1 MPVFRS
7 EQLLNYDP
15 LKVRKLEVVTN
26 RYVFGSSIFNGIAS
40 WQTYA
45 GDLDGF
51 SPDPRAIVI
60 DYDGLQ
66 LQRQYHSMV
75 YETPDQKTSRLPDY
89 RTSLSW
95 NPYLKTNSGSGGFN
109 FFTSD
114 QPGTY
119 ILVVQG
125 LDDKGNAGSFST
137 TFEVK

>member
-1 MPVFRS
+1 FRS

-51 SPDPRAIVI
+51 PPDPRAVVI
-60 DYDGLQ
+60 DYDGLH

-75 YETPDQKTSRLPDY
+75 YETAEQKTSRVPDY

-95 NPYLKTNSGSGGFN
+95 NPYLKINSGSGGFN

-114 QPGTY
+114 QP
-119 ILVVQG
+119 
-125 LDDKGNAGSFST
+125 
-137 TFEVK
+137 